1 MTTSQHNRRN
11 FLSSLAILSVGS
23 SFANPLNHLIDTTAE
38 NDLMEK
44 WKTFYSKAGGTVT
57 GFTGNLN
64 RTSDHPVTPGHQ
76 HIVGKTIFFEKDNL
90 LATPTWIFWNNDQ
103 TKPADVIIGIFQN
116 DDSPN
121 KITRLNR
128 FDVEALFKLSK
139 EHSQDQLLLALCN
152 NTKPARERAGAIVK
166 NKTIIYKNSQHQQ
179 VSFYKDESLVFQ
191 KKFIHHT

>member
-23 SFANPLNHLIDTTAE
+23 SFGNPLHHFTGTAE

-44 WKTFYSKAGGTVT
+44 WKTFYTKAGGSITA
-57 GFTGNLN
+57 FTANLN
-64 RTSDHPVTPGHQ
+64 YTYDHPVTPGHQ
-76 HIVGKTIFFEKDNL
+76 HIVGKSIFFEKENL
-90 LATPTWIFWNNDQ
+90 LAVPTWIFWNNDQ
-103 TKPADVIIGIFQN
+103 TEPADVIISIFQN

-128 FDVEALFKLSK
+128 FEVEALFKLSK
-139 EHSQDQLLLALCN
+139 EYGQDQLLLALCN
-152 NTKPARERAGAIVK
+152 NAKPARERTGAIVK

-179 VSFYKDESLVFQ
+179 VSFYKNENLVFQ